1 MVLVDSSIWIEAFR
15 RQGDIHVKL
24 ALKGLLDEYEAAWC
38 SVVKLE
44 VLSGA
49 RKEERR
55 ALTTRFA
62 IIPFLPVTEADYDW
76 SVEAAWKLRERG
88 HVVKSTDLLVA
99 AVAERRGIRVF
110 ARDKHFDVMRDVLG
124 IALYTPGYN
133 GMYNPGTE

>member
-15 RQGDIHVKL
+15 RNGDVYAKL
-24 ALKGLLDEYEAAWC
+24 ALTGLLNESEAAWC
-38 SVVKLE
+38 SVVKVE
-44 VLSGA
+44 VLGGA
-49 RKEERR
+49 RKDERKSLI
-55 ALTTRFA
+55 ADFQT
-62 IIPFLPVTEADYDW
+62 IPYLHVTEMDW
-76 SVEAAWKLRERG
+76 EWAVKASWRLQEKG

>member
-1 MVLVDSSIWIEAFR
+1 MVLVDSSVWIEAFR
-15 RQGDIHVKL
+15 RNGEVNVKL
-24 ALKGLLDEYEAAWC
+24 ALKGLLDEFEAAWC
-38 SVVKLE
+38 SIVKLE
-44 VLSGA
+44 VMGGA
-49 RKEERR
+49 RVDERAMMVR
-55 ALTTRFA
+55 RFET
-62 IIPFLPVTEADYDW
+62 IPYLQVTEKDW
-76 SVEAAWKLRERG
+76 EWAVSASWRLQEKG